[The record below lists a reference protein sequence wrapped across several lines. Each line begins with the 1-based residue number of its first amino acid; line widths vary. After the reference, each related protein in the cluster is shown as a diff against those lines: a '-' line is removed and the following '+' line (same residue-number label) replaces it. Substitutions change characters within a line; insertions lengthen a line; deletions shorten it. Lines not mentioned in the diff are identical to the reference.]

1 MDIVERNRGDRRR
14 LAGLIA
20 KESNVMQR
28 DRLRSVL
35 LVLQGRETLV
45 VADAVGRSRRFVQ
58 RWAYA
63 YRDGGIEAVRKRK
76 APGRQRRLT
85 PEQEARFV
93 KRVKAGALPGD
104 GVSSLRGPQM
114 RTILDR
120 EFGKT
125 FSLNGIAE
133 VDLGLRH
140 RRPSDRVVD
149 ARSIPGSEH
158 RNNAEVSRQGS
169 QETRSSRAR
178 GDGAG
183 PSRLAHR
190 EAAQVAKTNN
200 AAFSPALFP
209 RIESCG
215 TALALVPRARLEQ
228 SRLSRRGSADPG
240 SHKKPPFTPS
250 GTSPLHLCHA
260 MGNAR
265 ESSVTRMSPAG
276 REASTKPPAAG
287 LGEPLRRR

>member
-1 MDIVERNRGDRRR
+1 MLSRIRLPQRPSSGAPLFCEQSAGFPAAHESSRLVPRRGPFRA
-14 LAGLIA
+14 AG
-20 KESNVMQR
+20 NV
-28 DRLRSVL
+28 
-35 LVLQGRETLV
+35 
-45 VADAVGRSRRFVQ
+45 
-58 RWAYA
+58 
-63 YRDGGIEAVRKRK
+63 DGGVGDQGVTTNGRATKR
-76 APGRQRRLT
+76 
-85 PEQEARFV
+85 
-93 KRVKAGALPGD
+93 
-104 GVSSLRGPQM
+104 
-114 RTILDR
+114 
-120 EFGKT
+120 
-125 FSLNGIAE
+125 AE

-149 ARSIPGSEH
+149 ARSIPASEH

-200 AAFSPALFP
+200 AALSSALFP

-240 SHKKPPFTPS
+240 SQEKPPFTPS

-265 ESSVTRMSPAG
+265 ESSVTRM
-276 REASTKPPAAG
+276 R
-287 LGEPLRRR
+287 